1 MKRLKKYIKHNL
13 HFFISAIFCAVFALS
28 LDMFNPKIVEM
39 IIDRVILK
47 NNMDLLPRLLLF
59 MALITFSRVVL
70 GYFKEYFMDLGGSRL
85 AYELRVDLF
94 EHLQKLPFSFFD
106 RINTGELMS
115 RIKEDIDN
123 IWFTFGFGLVFFIE
137 QLFYFLI
144 ASVILFSINWRLTLI
159 VLTLVPFIGYIAYKL
174 EREND
179 EIYGE
184 ISDQGVRLNTTAQED
199 IAGIR
204 VVKSFGREK
213 YEIGKFFE
221 ENRKIFE
228 LNVKQAKIFAK
239 YFPWM
244 DFITNISIALTI
256 TLGGLWVIGEKM
268 SIGTLV
274 AYSGYVSMIV
284 WPVRLGGWIV
294 NMLAQCVAS
303 LKKIERLFREKPEKE
318 VIKERVEIKE
328 IRGEIIFKNVSFKYK
343 DEYVLKNISFHVKP
357 GETLAIM
364 GLTGSGKTTIVNLI
378 GRFYEPWE
386 GEILIDGVDIR
397 KIDLKTLRE
406 NIAYVPQ
413 DVFLFSDTV
422 RENIKLGKEVEEN
435 VIKKALRDARAL
447 QFVKNLPEGLETIV
461 GERGLGLSGGQKQ
474 RLTITRALV
483 RALIGS
489 AKILILDDVTSALD
503 METELYIQKAL
514 EKYHLTKIIIA
525 HRVSSVKNA
534 DEIILLD
541 NGEVVER
548 GTHEYLLS
556 LKGRYYEIYQEQY
569 GKYVFMEE
577 TV

>member
-1 MKRLKKYIKHNL
+1 
-13 HFFISAIFCAVFALS
+13 
-28 LDMFNPKIVEM
+28 
-39 IIDRVILK
+39 
-47 NNMDLLPRLLLF
+47 
-59 MALITFSRVVL
+59 
-70 GYFKEYFMDLGGSRL
+70 
-85 AYELRVDLF
+85 
-94 EHLQKLPFSFFD
+94 
-106 RINTGELMS
+106 
-115 RIKEDIDN
+115 
-123 IWFTFGFGLVFFIE
+123 
-137 QLFYFLI
+137 
-144 ASVILFSINWRLTLI
+144 
-159 VLTLVPFIGYIAYKL
+159 
-174 EREND
+174 
-179 EIYGE
+179 
-184 ISDQGVRLNTTAQED
+184 
-199 IAGIR
+199 
-204 VVKSFGREK
+204 
-213 YEIGKFFE
+213 
-221 ENRKIFE
+221 
-228 LNVKQAKIFAK
+228 
-239 YFPWM
+239 
-244 DFITNISIALTI
+244 
-256 TLGGLWVIGEKM
+256 
-268 SIGTLV
+268 
-274 AYSGYVSMIV
+274 
-284 WPVRLGGWIV
+284 
-294 NMLAQCVAS
+294 
-303 LKKIERLFREKPEKE
+303 
-318 VIKERVEIKE
+318 
-328 IRGEIIFKNVSFKYK
+328 
-343 DEYVLKNISFHVKP
+343 
-357 GETLAIM
+357 
-364 GLTGSGKTTIVNLI
+364 
-378 GRFYEPWE
+378 
-386 GEILIDGVDIR
+386 R

-474 RLTITRALV
+474 RLTIARALV